1 MKHTEQN
8 QSPQKPN
15 FILKYNKSPWST
27 SHYTDQVHFTA
38 TVTVNGSAHTLIN
51 RTSAWMSS
59 PHPKR
64 NQLSTTT
71 PDWRTSPSQ
80 CIELGWNVSETV
92 EISAAHSPPLKR
104 HEPQHQQLEP
114 FSFTV
119 TKKKKKGTIITP
131 KQTVC
136 NALPWAKFWQLISKV
151 PLHQTL
157 TWHMFAVIISIGQR
171 VSFHSTRGCI
181 GSPKRLLLLLIHLLL
196 LSVAQ
201 SAARAPP
208 SASNCQSP
216 WLRLSPEASETAANQ
231 RLANVMSA
239 ALSQSERA
247 AALAAR
253 HWLNW
258 ALH

>member
-1 MKHTEQN
+1 MIN
-8 QSPQKPN
+8 QSLHRSSALHSNCYSKRQRSY
-15 FILKYNKSPWST
+15 INKS
-27 SHYTDQVHFTA
+27 HQRMNV
-38 TVTVNGSAHTLIN
+38 L
-51 RTSAWMSS
+51 
-59 PHPKR
+59 
-64 NQLSTTT
+64 
-71 PDWRTSPSQ
+71 TSPETQ
-80 CIELGWNVSETV
+80 PAQHYHTGLENVSISMHRARMKRFRDCWDLSSTFTSSETAWAPTPTTRA
-92 EISAAHSPPLKR
+92 IFIYSH
-104 HEPQHQQLEP
+104 
-114 FSFTV
+114 
-119 TKKKKKGTIITP
+119 KKKKKGTIITP